1 MMIARWT
8 RCLLLFAVFA
18 ACFVSSVFA
27 AEDLPTPAEEDA
39 YLRSPRL
46 GIAHIGTPGD
56 ANHPERYENALALGA
71 GWNRFPIYW
80 NMIETA
86 PEVFEWEMFDTL
98 VQNDLS
104 FGLQTNAILLGRP
117 DFYAEGDRITGIY
130 EPVFADG
137 TDLPGTNKAI
147 HPDNP
152 WARFVHE
159 TVLRYR
165 PGGVLA
171 QQNGW
176 TAEQGVRL
184 WEIWNEPD
192 YTPFW
197 SASIADY
204 ARLLKVAYLVIEQAD
219 PDAQVMFGGLLF
231 SGNDNWLAR
240 VLAIYIND
248 PLHEEYNWFM
258 DAVAIH
264 NYGYPWR
271 SGWLTLWTRQTLIAY
286 KISKPI
292 WMNESGVPVWD
303 DYPGPVWAEEIPEQR
318 EQRATAEQQ
327 ADFFIQSSAY
337 AWSEGADVIFFHQ
350 LYDDCGNQPAGTN
363 FPPHNG
369 RLCRMGRTCAGDA
382 YGLYRNPA
390 DSICYSQHPEPGTP
404 RPAAAAFQ
412 LVAEV
417 FGDAVLSNANVQR
430 VGSRATVI
438 RFDDLEANERI
449 YVLWNHTLNAPI
461 QLDIPAFGPEA
472 TLRTYSS
479 HMVVRP
485 NPNEHY
491 RVSLPPARGDDFPTL
506 EERDVTAIGGRTFI
520 LIQQLD
526 MDKMPLPGHE
536 PEIKIVQ

>member
-8 RCLLLFAVFA
+8 RRLLLFALFTTCLVIR
-18 ACFVSSVFA
+18 VSA
-27 AEDLPTPAEEDA
+27 AENDPLPTDEN

-56 ANHPERYENALALGA
+56 ANHPERYQNALALGA

-80 NMIETA
+80 SMIETR

-98 VQNDLS
+98 VQNDIN

-117 DFYAEGDRITGIY
+117 DFYAKEDRIIGIH
-130 EPVFADG
+130 EPIFADG
-137 TDLPGTNKAI
+137 TDTPGTDKEI
-147 HPDNP
+147 HPDNH
-152 WARFVHE
+152 WARFVNE

-165 PGGVLA
+165 PDGVLA
-171 QQNGW
+171 QENGW
-176 TAEQGVRL
+176 EDGQGVRL

-197 SASIADY
+197 SAPIADY

-219 PDAQVMFGGLLF
+219 PDAEVMFGGLLF
-231 SGNDNWLAR
+231 STSDNWLAR
-240 VLAIYIND
+240 VLAIFLND
-248 PLHEEYNWFM
+248 PFHEEYNWYM
-258 DAVAIH
+258 DAIAIH

-286 KISKPI
+286 EINKPI

-303 DYPGPVWAEEIPEQR
+303 DYPGPVWAEELPEQR

-327 ADFFIQSSAY
+327 ADFFIQSAAY

-369 RLCRMGRTCAGDA
+369 RLCRGGRTCAGDA
-382 YGLYRNPA
+382 YGLFRNPA
-390 DSICYSQHPEPGTP
+390 DSICYSQHPEPGSP

-417 FGDAVLSNANVQR
+417 FGDAELSNPRVLR
-430 VGSRATVI
+430 VGNKATVI
-438 RFDDLEANERI
+438 MFYHTEAAERI
-449 YVLWNHTLNAPI
+449 YVLWNHTLDAPVR
-461 QLDIPAFGPEA
+461 LDIPALGPRA
-472 TLRTYSS
+472 TLRTYDS
-479 HMVVRP
+479 HTIMRP
-485 NPNEHY
+485 NAEGYY
-491 RVSLPPARGDDFPTL
+491 RLSLPPARGDDFPTL
-506 EERDVTAIGGRTFI
+506 EARDVTAIGGRTFV
-520 LIQQLD
+520 LIQQVEA
-526 MDKMPLPGHE
+526 DKLPLPGHE